1 MSKKKKLIALYV
13 CMCFVYLAIC
23 TFSYLEKNKIQMGL
37 PKLKMNIIK
46 TYPSFE
52 GANTTK

>member
-23 TFSYLEKNKIQMGL
+23 TFSYLEKNKIQMRL

-52 GANTTK
+52 GANTRK